1 MENSHRV
8 NLWIWYQDDKGC
20 PDLLSEM
27 WRNCWMDGLDNS
39 CLAENSPGRSLLPM
53 QQLATPWIFSTP
65 QACTSSHRLQNWPFH
80 CSTSLSA
87 TICRT
92 AEHFFFRNTTPC
104 NKPIE
109 QPVSNKIASLLGK
122 LLNIC
127 VDRLCLKFSK
137 IRIGDREKLAR
148 KTDRALGELGLTAEK
163 RAKPCRGR
171 AATRTPSSTRE
182 RTAEKR
188 KELCRS
194 SKSTSTRNWTPIW
207 PRTPRQ
213 EKYGSFVPRYEIEIA
228 LGSN

>member
-1 MENSHRV
+1 MIRGVPIFSVRCGEIV
-8 NLWIWYQDDKGC
+8 G
-20 PDLLSEM
+20 
-27 WRNCWMDGLDNS
+27 WMDWITLVSLKTLLADPCCQCNS
-39 CLAENSPGRSLLPM
+39 LQPLGYSQLHKLAQVATDYKIDLFTVALLFRPQYVAPRS
-53 QQLATPWIFSTP
+53 T
-65 QACTSSHRLQNWPFH
+65 
-80 CSTSLSA
+80 
-87 TICRT
+87 
-92 AEHFFFRNTTPC
+92 FFFRNTTPC